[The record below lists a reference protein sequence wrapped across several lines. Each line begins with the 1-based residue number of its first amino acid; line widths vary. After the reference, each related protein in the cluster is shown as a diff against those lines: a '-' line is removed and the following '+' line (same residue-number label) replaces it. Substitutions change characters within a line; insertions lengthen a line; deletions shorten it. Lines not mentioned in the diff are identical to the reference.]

1 MTIELIRHEAQLLY
15 KQTNGDLE
23 GVAHFVNKVHGVT
36 YSENDVLRII
46 QGKQPRKKYERSVA
60 PEVLLQSKAKNE
72 ESIGWQRPITSLQGK
87 RDPLAYACLQYGL
100 KHGGVMA
107 YDVQSCKI
115 AMGRM
120 K

>member
-1 MTIELIRHEAQLLY
+1 MSLEIIRHEAQMLY
-15 KQTNGDLE
+15 KQTNGDLS
-23 GVAHFVNKVHGVT
+23 GVAHFVNKVHGVS

-46 QGKQPRKKYERSVA
+46 QGKPPRKKYERA
-60 PEVLLQSKAKNE
+60 DKPELFIQSKAKSE
-72 ESIGWQRPITSLQGK
+72 EPIGWQPPITSLQGK

-115 AMGRM
+115 AIERM

>member
-23 GVAHFVNKVHGVT
+23 GVAHFVKKVHGVT

-46 QGKQPRKKYERSVA
+46 QGKEPRKKYTRNVA
-60 PEVLLQSKAKNE
+60 PELFIQSKAKSE
-72 ESIGWQRPITSLQGK
+72 DPIGWQRPITSLQGK
-87 RDPLAYACLQYGL
+87 RDPLAYACLEYGL
-100 KHGGVMA
+100 KYGGVMA